1 MGAGRQRHRHSR
13 RAAGVRLFAALL
25 VLLAASPVTA
35 PFSSC
40 NLSALLAA
48 PAGSAPVARPTGTA
62 VKPVAELVPP
72 HLILSMVT
80 EDPSK
85 DDVTLSKPRGL
96 TPPRVSVQAIVKAPV
111 GVSTTRTT
119 STVLRL

>member
-1 MGAGRQRHRHSR
+1 MGVGRQHQRHG
-13 RAAGVRLFAALL
+13 RAPGVRLFAALL

-40 NLSALLAA
+40 NLSVLLAA
-48 PAGSAPVARPTGTA
+48 PGGAPAARPTGTA

-96 TPPRVSVQAIVKAPV
+96 TPPLVSVQAIVTAPV